1 MALRT
6 LSSLPIS
13 VGTGMAIETLV
24 RTPLTKYSSFL
35 INVTTLIRNA
45 IEAFEKDAQIT
56 VDDVFEATE
65 EDMRGIAEAFA
76 VTVGSHHITLIYYYP
91 SYSGLSSMFPLANLK
106 EPKTDLQ
113 IKEKKLID
121 KVGEKIKDKYAK
133 IITKNNVTIPDFK
146 GEAIIIT
153 HHPVDLA
160 TSKSYTRLH
169 LLESHTGTLKSHE
182 SFGTKLTG
190 GKELFNM
197 PLNKLTIQI
206 FGDNAVDFYAVK
218 SFKVKNEIKR
228 LADEANWSTGT
239 TPSFVIATVK
249 SLPPSPDKDIL
260 LKMI

>member
-1 MALRT
+1 MAVRT

-13 VGTGMAIETLV
+13 VGTGLAVESLV
-24 RTPLTKYSSFL
+24 KIPLADYSSFL
-35 INVTTLIRNA
+35 INITTLIRNA
-45 IEAFEKDAQIT
+45 IEAFDKEDPPTIEEII
-56 VDDVFEATE
+56 EATE

-76 VTVGSHHITLIYYYP
+76 VATGAHHMSLVYYYP
-91 SYSGLSSMFPLANLK
+91 SYSGLERMFPLANLK
-106 EPKTDLQ
+106 KAKTELQ

-121 KVGEKIKDKYAK
+121 KVGEKIKTKYEK
-133 IITKNNVTIPDFK
+133 VITKNDVTLPDFRGK
-146 GEAIIIT
+146 GIIIT

-169 LLESHTGTLKSHE
+169 LLESYTGTLKSHE
-182 SFGTKLTG
+182 GFSTKLTG
-190 GKELFNM
+190 GKELFNI

-249 SLPPSPDKDIL
+249 GLPPSPDKDIL